1 MKFAYCGALIL
12 STFCIP
18 TAPLAEDKMSDVDP
32 SGLGF
37 SPEHL
42 TRIDAWYQAQVD
54 AGALPGAVV
63 AIARNGKVAYRRAI
77 GYQDRDRKIP
87 MDADAIFWIASMT
100 KPITSVAAMMLV
112 EEGKLDLDAPV
123 SRYLPDLK
131 DMQVATEETDAAT
144 GETKFALAPQGRLMT
159 VRDLLRH
166 TSGLIYP
173 PQYASTRIHR
183 LYDEKVVFTRDT
195 TLADFVASL
204 GKVPLAHQPGKVWE
218 YSWGVDVLARVVEV
232 ASGQAFDQFLQ
243 RHIFGPLH
251 MNDTGFYVPEAK
263 LDRLVDPPPGGR
275 PALWDVTRPPRLF
288 SGGGGL
294 VSTASDY
301 LRFCQM
307 LLNGG
312 ELDGVRI
319 LSKETVQLMTTN
331 SLPGDIR
338 FALDWMGPPTGA
350 SFGLGFAIR
359 TNPDF
364 SFVPGSVGSFNWNG
378 VWGTYFWIDPA
389 EKLIAVLMVQAGTD
403 RFARALRFLTY
414 AALRDPTAQPFVP
427 PATPMAV
434 NLETLATYVGTYDFG
449 ASISASDKYTP
460 GPVFAGLRV
469 ETAMQD
475 SVLRVRV
482 AYPNGPAFKAGVMSG
497 DTITHIDDAPIYG
510 LRLDQVQDKLRGPI
524 DTPVRLRISRKDQ
537 DNPIDV
543 SIARKSI
550 QPSGAQLE
558 ARIEDGRLVINAPG
572 PWPILDFDSRKPI
585 ALQPISDS
593 EFYVDGGDNARIE
606 FITDQSGNVTGA
618 ILNPGPRQ
626 IKGFRIDSQ
635 AAPILPA
642 GAVSH

>member
-1 MKFAYCGALIL
+1 MKFAYFAYCAALIL

-32 SGLGF
+32 SGVGF
-37 SPEHL
+37 SPERL

-54 AGALPGAVV
+54 AGALAGAVV

-77 GYQDRDRKIP
+77 GYQDHDRKIP

-112 EEGKLDLDAPV
+112 EERKLDLDAPV

-131 DMQVATEETDAAT
+131 DMQVATEETDPAT
-144 GETKFALAPQGRLMT
+144 GETKFTLAPQGRLMT
-159 VRDLLRH
+159 IRDLLRH

-173 PQYASTRIHR
+173 PQYASTKIHR
-183 LYDEKVVFTRDT
+183 LYGEKVVFTRDT

-204 GKVPLAHQPGKVWE
+204 GKMPLAHQPGKVWE

-251 MNDTGFYVPEAK
+251 MIDTGFYVPEAK
-263 LDRLVDPPPGGR
+263 LDRLVDPLPGGR

-312 ELDGVRI
+312 EVDGVRI

-331 SLPGDIR
+331 SLPPDIR
-338 FALDWMGPPTGA
+338 FAFDWMGPPRGT

-364 SFVPGSVGSFNWNG
+364 SFVPGSVGSFNWSG

-414 AALRDPTAQPFVP
+414 AALRDPTARPFLP
-427 PATPMAV
+427 PTTPVAV
-434 NLETLATYVGTYDFG
+434 NPETLATYVGTYDFG
-449 ASISASDKYTP
+449 ASVSTSDKHTP

-475 SVLRVRV
+475 GVLRVRV
-482 AYPNGPAFKAGVMSG
+482 TYPNGPAFKACYSACNIDPLSRGIGV
-497 DTITHIDDAPIYG
+497 
-510 LRLDQVQDKLRGPI
+510 Q
-524 DTPVRLRISRKDQ
+524 
-537 DNPIDV
+537 N
-543 SIARKSI
+543 
-550 QPSGAQLE
+550 
-558 ARIEDGRLVINAPG
+558 
-572 PWPILDFDSRKPI
+572 
-585 ALQPISDS
+585 
-593 EFYVDGGDNARIE
+593 
-606 FITDQSGNVTGA
+606 
-618 ILNPGPRQ
+618 
-626 IKGFRIDSQ
+626 
-635 AAPILPA
+635 
-642 GAVSH
+642 